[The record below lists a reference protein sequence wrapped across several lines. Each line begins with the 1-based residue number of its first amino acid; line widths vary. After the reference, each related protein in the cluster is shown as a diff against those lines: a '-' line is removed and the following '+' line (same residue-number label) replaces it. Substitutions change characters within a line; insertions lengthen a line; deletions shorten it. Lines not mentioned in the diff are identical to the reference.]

1 VITLSCRRNRRPGAG
16 RLIERKTRDRLLCAV
31 LAGLLAVPVVVPPA
45 RAAQTSKV
53 FLVRIQA
60 AADVSPLIPRRL
72 TEQLRAELGT
82 AETID
87 LLPDEEA
94 ATDIEVGARAVDLRD
109 DARKALEAGR
119 DSLGKSEYAKAAE
132 HLARALKAY
141 EDSAAVL
148 DDIKPVAYTY
158 VLLAIVEGRLG
169 HEQEC
174 VKAFTRAL
182 LLQPTVSPDL
192 AAQPQKVRKA
202 FDKARKAV
210 KAKNGGLT
218 ITSQPEGVEVFVNG
232 RPAGQTPAV
241 LELLPGRHYVRA
253 TKPGYTPSGAVA
265 EVKSGESAV
274 VSLRLKAQSAA
285 AAAGGDAAR
294 AAFHGEIIKR
304 VQTGAIDVRL
314 KDVAS
319 RFSERLGA
327 GYLVVGYVTRGPD
340 GYLLRVYMYRRA
352 GSKLVELDAAKF
364 DAELVNLSAGLYTLA
379 EQIHQATRR
388 FPEQRDITTAQLN
401 LGISGGTG
409 GKGGGGTIDT
419 GPVAVTGETGPRI
432 DIAPPVWRT
441 WWFWTLIGVV
451 VIGSATAGLVLALQ
465 PKHDGLHGGPVTLR

>member
-1 VITLSCRRNRRPGAG
+1 VTILSCWRSRRPVAG
-16 RLIERKTRDRLLCAV
+16 RRRGLSSRDRLLCAV
-31 LAGLLAVPVVVPPA
+31 LAALLAVPVVAPPA

-82 AETID
+82 ADTID
-87 LLPDEEA
+87 LLADEEA

-109 DARKALEAGR
+109 DARKALDAGR
-119 DSLGKSEYAKAAE
+119 EGLGRSEYQKAAE
-132 HLARALKAY
+132 HLQKALKAY
-141 EDSAAVL
+141 EESAAVV
-148 DDIKPVAYTY
+148 DDIKPVAYAL

-169 HEQEC
+169 REQEC
-174 VKAFTRAL
+174 LKAFSRAL
-182 LLQPTVSPDL
+182 VLQPTVSPDL

-202 FDKARKAV
+202 LERARKV
-210 KAKNGGLT
+210 LKAKTGGVT
-218 ITSQPEGVEVFVNG
+218 VTSQPEGVDVFVDG
-232 RPAGQTPAV
+232 RPSGQTPAV
-241 LELLPGRHYVRA
+241 LELLPGRHLIRA
-253 TKPGYTPSGAVA
+253 TKPGYTPAGAAV

-274 VSLRLKAQSAA
+274 VPLRLKAQSAA

-304 VQTGAIDVRL
+304 VQSGAIDVRL
-314 KDVAS
+314 KDVAT

-327 GYLVVGYVTRGPD
+327 AYLVVGYVTRGPD

-352 GSKLVELDAAKF
+352 GNKLVELDAAKF

-401 LGISGGTG
+401 LGVSAGTG
-409 GKGGGGTIDT
+409 GKGGGSTIDT

-451 VIGSATAGLVLALQ
+451 VVGSATAGLVLALQ
-465 PKHDGLHGGPVTLR
+465 PKHDGLYGGPVTLR